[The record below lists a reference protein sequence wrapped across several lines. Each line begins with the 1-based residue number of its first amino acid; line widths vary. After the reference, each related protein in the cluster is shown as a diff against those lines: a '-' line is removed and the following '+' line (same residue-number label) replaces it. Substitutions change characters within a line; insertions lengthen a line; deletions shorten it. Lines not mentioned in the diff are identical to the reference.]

1 VQAAFRGLA
10 MKQHPDRFED
20 PKQKQAA
27 TVKFRHILEA
37 YAVLRDDNKRHLYDS
52 NNL

>member
-1 VQAAFRGLA
+1 MQAAFRGLA

-20 PKQKQAA
+20 SKQKAAA

-37 YAVLRDDNKRHLYDS
+37 YTVLRDNNKRHMYDS
-52 NNL
+52 NQL